1 MSHQSD
7 LPTAEDLAL
16 FDLLM
21 HAVADEPDM
30 SAAILTGPD
39 EMPLALRDELTRRT
53 LARLAQQTGA
63 ENLDRARR
71 IKQWLACKGLE
82 PLVDAIRM
90 EHPSLTSDE
99 IVAVAMLELA
109 ARYGR
114 PVTTDER

>member
-7 LPTAEDLAL
+7 LPTAEDLTL

-63 ENLDRARR
+63 ANLDRARR

-99 IVAVAMLELA
+99 IVAVAMLELK
-109 ARYGR
+109 ARYGC
-114 PVTTDER
+114 PGDGDD